1 MNALPYALA
10 EPNQVHSVDLSK
22 SEKEAGLS
30 KKIRYMGDLETAQV
44 QLGLFEYVNKLH
56 YTQQIQAF
64 DAERLIEDAAKTP
77 SASGMKQCRQRK
89 KQRVLQVAQVKTP
102 AYDSL
107 ERVSHLV
114 NQKMQNLSGYGQSDE
129 QDIVVDAT
137 VDAAADVAYAQA
149 ATEDADETATEVS
162 TSAAPNTLSEEAC
175 DALINSKSIPIGKV
189 TACRDYQDIDVTCT

>member
-1 MNALPYALA
+1 
-10 EPNQVHSVDLSK
+10 
-22 SEKEAGLS
+22 
-30 KKIRYMGDLETAQV
+30 MGDLETAQV

-64 DAERLIEDAAKTP
+64 DAESLIEDAAKIP
-77 SASGMKQCRQRK
+77 SAADETMQAAKEAES
-89 KQRVLQVAQVKTP
+89 AASSASEDP

-129 QDIVVDAT
+129 QDIVVDAAADAT
-137 VDAAADVAYAQA
+137 VDAAADVVYAQA

-162 TSAAPNTLSEEAC
+162 ASAAPKA
-175 DALINSKSIPIGKV
+175 INNPVKN
-189 TACRDYQDIDVTCT
+189 